1 MVTMADDKNNIPV
14 DGADKPDS
22 TDKPKRHG
30 GPVWR
35 TKHSKKG
42 TIARPGTSKRGPRWI
57 KIRKRQ
63 QQVLNLRVQ
72 GLSYETIGK
81 RVGIH
86 KSQVERDVIACM
98 EAMIKEPAERA
109 FKIEMRRLDELLA
122 GHYEAACA
130 GDVNATYACLRVV
143 ELRARLMGW
152 DKAEATARL
161 MINDGA
167 SRSLAVEFILPGS
180 RITDLSTMDH
190 QHQQHQQHQH
200 HQQDHVHQTNKHD
213 VLELSANKP
222 SSGVPIMPRKT
233 GGTEWMG

>member
-1 MVTMADDKNNIPV
+1 MMDDTPSMDQQPSIGGDQPK
-14 DGADKPDS
+14 KPH
-22 TDKPKRHG
+22 RHG

-42 TIARPGTSKRGPRWI
+42 TMAHPNNSKRGPRWV

-63 QQVLNLRVQ
+63 QHVLNLRVQ
-72 GLSYETIGK
+72 GLSYEAIGK
-81 RVGIH
+81 QVGIH

-109 FKIEMRRLDELLA
+109 FKIEMRRLDELFSA
-122 GHYEAACA
+122 HHEAACA

-167 SRSLAVEFILPGS
+167 SRSLAVEFILPGQ
-180 RITDLSTMDH
+180 RITDLSSMD
-190 QHQQHQQHQH
+190 QYHQH
-200 HQQDHVHQTNKHD
+200 HQHVHQPSKH
-213 VLELSANKP
+213 LELSANKP
-222 SSGVPIMPRKT
+222 TSVPIMPMKPDPK
-233 GGTEWMG
+233 GWMS